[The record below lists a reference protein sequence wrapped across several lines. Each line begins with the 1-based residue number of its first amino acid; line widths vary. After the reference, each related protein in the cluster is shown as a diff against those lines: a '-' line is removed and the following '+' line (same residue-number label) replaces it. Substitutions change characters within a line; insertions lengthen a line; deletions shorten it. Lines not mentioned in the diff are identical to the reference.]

1 MVTRPPNEKERTMID
16 GFKDWPNYEVKL
28 AKRYCDDA
36 PKSIKEQAEAFEL
49 EHPIVGIL
57 G

>member
-1 MVTRPPNEKERTMID
+1 MID